1 MVNKLRKV
9 YEHTIKHEIQVVI
22 EYYNGHDGQ
31 PYFVAHSDDLH
42 FTTQGETFEALLA
55 HVRECLQLSLEDTDS
70 IAEYGVAPDA
80 KLRIVKCTGINPPC

>member
-1 MVNKLRKV
+1 MNIP
-9 YEHTIKHEIQVVI
+9 IKHEIQVVI
-22 EYYNGHDGQ
+22 EYYNGQDDDGQ

-55 HVRECLQLSLEDTDS
+55 NVRECLQLSLEDTDS

-80 KLRIVKCTGINPPC
+80 KIQLVMDMPVYA

>member
-1 MVNKLRKV
+1 MNIP
-9 YEHTIKHEIQVVI
+9 IKHEIQVVI
-22 EYYNGHDGQ
+22 EYYTGQDDDGQ

-70 IAEYGVAPDA
+70 IAEYGVARDA
-80 KLRIVKCTGINPPC
+80 KLHIVKCAGIKAFNR

>member
-1 MVNKLRKV
+1 MSIP
-9 YEHTIKHEIQVVI
+9 IKHEIQVVI
-22 EYYNGHDGQ
+22 EYYTGQDEGDDGQ

-42 FTTQGETFEALLA
+42 FTTQGETFETLLA

-80 KLRIVKCTGINPPC
+80 KLHIVTCTGINPPC